1 MDFLSLLALIAGV
14 SMALSNI
21 PQSIKIFKRKSAKD
35 ISVISVLIIL
45 FGSIIWFIYGI
56 SIKNTAVIISNGIG
70 ILSVSFV
77 LIGWKLYK

>member
-77 LIGWKLYK
+77 LIGWRLYK